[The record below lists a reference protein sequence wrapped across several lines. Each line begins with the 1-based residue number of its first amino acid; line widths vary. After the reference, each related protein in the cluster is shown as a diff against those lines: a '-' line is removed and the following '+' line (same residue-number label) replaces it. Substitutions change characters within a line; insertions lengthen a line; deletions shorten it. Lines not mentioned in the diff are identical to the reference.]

1 VASFRIAAPQ
11 NSSIYGLYL
20 QKDEIWLEP
29 PYQRMGE
36 VWNVGK
42 KQLLIDSLLNE
53 FDIPKLYFHDF
64 YPAESVTGHDYRYA
78 IIDGKQRLNA
88 VWGFIEG
95 EFALGAIE
103 LLNQPNVDIKG
114 MTYGELGETHPRI
127 KAQFDATLLPVVTV
141 ITQDTEL
148 IEEMF
153 SRLNEAVPL
162 NAAEQ
167 RNAFG
172 GPIPPVVREVSKHPF
187 MEEIVPFSNNRYR
200 HFDLVCKFLLLE
212 EADGLTDLKK
222 EYLDEFVKN
231 FRDRDAGEAK
241 YLQGE
246 VEETFDVMREVF
258 VKKDELLQTIGMF
271 TLHYLIYGG
280 LSGEPWARDVPR
292 RLLKEFEDA
301 RLENR
306 VIAQDGVGKASY
318 DLLEFDRFAQSPNDR
333 VALEFRLGV
342 LLEWLAP
349 RMQ

>member
-1 VASFRIAAPQ
+1 VAGFRIASPQ

-29 PYQRMGE
+29 PYQRMGG
-36 VWNVGK
+36 VWDMGK

-64 YPAESVTGHDYRYA
+64 YPAESVAGHDYRYA

-88 VWGFIEG
+88 VWGYIEG
-95 EFALGAIE
+95 DFALGEIE
-103 LLNQPNVDIKG
+103 LINQPDVDISG
-114 MTYGELGETHPRI
+114 LTYGELGETHPRV

-172 GPIPPVVREVSKHPF
+172 GPIPAVIRRVSGHPF
-187 MEEIVPFSNNRYR
+187 MEENVPFSNNRYR

-212 EADGLTDLKK
+212 DADELTDLKK
-222 EYLDEFVKN
+222 EYLDEFVKD
-231 FRDRDAGEAK
+231 FRSRTLEEAE
-241 YLQGE
+241 YLGGE
-246 VEETFDVMREVF
+246 VEETFDVMRDVF
-258 VKKDELLQTIGMF
+258 LKKDELLQTIGMF

-280 LSGEPWARDVPR
+280 FSGEPWGREVPR

-301 RLENR
+301 RAENR
-306 VIAQDGVGKASY
+306 TIAQDGIGKASY
-318 DLLEFDRFAQSPNDR
+318 ELLEFDRLAQSPNDR

-342 LLEWLAP
+342 LLNWLSP